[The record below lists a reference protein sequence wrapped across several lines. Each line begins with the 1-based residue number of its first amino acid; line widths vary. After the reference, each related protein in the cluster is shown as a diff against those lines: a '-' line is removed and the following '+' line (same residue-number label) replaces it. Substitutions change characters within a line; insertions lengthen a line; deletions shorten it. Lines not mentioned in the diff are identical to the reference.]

1 MTPVLAKAVLVL
13 LAIAWYV
20 IRYPYERRARR
31 NPVAR
36 TERGPREYLLMAISA
51 AGFGL
56 FPSSTSA
63 SVSRARLTIRF
74 TRLRLGLAFWSP
86 LARSSCFA

>member
-13 LAIAWYV
+13 LAIAWYA

-36 TERGPREYLLMAISA
+36 TEQG
-51 AGFGL
+51 
-56 FPSSTSA
+56 
-63 SVSRARLTIRF
+63 RANI
-74 TRLRLGLAFWSP
+74 
-86 LARSSCFA
+86 C